1 MASLNEQMTSLLET
15 EELPYADDASASIER
30 TRGIPKSKAFYPVE
44 SIQKLESWNSGMK
57 QEKLDAKIDENIQN
71 AKEIG
76 TGVFTGF
83 AGLPS
88 DILEGVNY
96 INDFMAE
103 QGSPKA
109 IIFKDALN
117 EAREK
122 YGRAAFDKKFTEIT
136 GIKSDASNMNQIVG
150 EILSPAGAFVATA
163 KGSIK
168 ATQGAIKLY
177 DFLKDK
183 MVLQTKLLRGDIPP
197 GGATQLVTGNVDNT
211 ATQLGNIN
219 QIKNKEIAAAAV
231 DAAKTTKTVNSD
243 NPNQPQINLNEIG
256 LNTAAGRVAITT
268 YRNAESLA
276 LGGKIGLDGKIIG
289 GGYTKEGYE
298 KLSLEAKN
306 KLYIDTGVY
315 RGSDG
320 EFRYK
325 ISTADAQL
333 NGHTL
338 NEYGIL
344 EKDETLFFDAI
355 IFNAKNIPTE
365 GLTLREVLN
374 HQDLYKQYPNDIAN
388 ATKRTEYTKSVQYG
402 LIENIKIK
410 NFDTYIKEKN
420 LNYEEAMARLKKTQA
435 IYSRHEGVETIYI
448 RSGKLA
454 DVRSVL
460 LHEVQHAIQHR
471 EGFLAGASPQKF
483 LYDPKTE
490 FGQTY
495 IANEKNIIASKNEAL
510 FAFESNIQL
519 NKAYEKNKE
528 LLESV
533 TDKLVKREYNTFT
546 GNDRFLSR
554 NNMLVEDVPKET
566 YRGSGVYI
574 DRKPKIY
581 QGYDTSNVIFNKEE
595 MDLANNLSRNKVFQD
610 YIKKR
615 IFIEKTV
622 QEQKLMESE
631 AHKLYIKEPGEME
644 AVKVQ
649 TDDQR
654 YVLKL
659 RKLGY
664 TKGAVVPKDVQ
675 ERIFRELKPGLLQG
689 DVVPTVGT
697 NANTSASIR
706 K

>member
-1 MASLNEQMTSLLET
+1 MASLNEQMDGMLESSFSEDPTTPKPNFYEKMQRKLDLEDKGKGKVFVDKEGADEKIQSTVTGMAFGSAAIPSDTITMASDAANFINKDSTLSTMFPITSNIAPYLDKVNKLAGRPGF
-15 EELPYADDASASIER
+15 EELL
-30 TRGIPKSKAFYPVE
+30 KA
-44 SIQKLESWNSGMK
+44 L
-57 QEKLDAKIDENIQN
+57 
-71 AKEIG
+71 
-76 TGVFTGF
+76 
-83 AGLPS
+83 
-88 DILEGVNY
+88 
-96 INDFMAE
+96 
-103 QGSPKA
+103 
-109 IIFKDALN
+109 
-117 EAREK
+117 
-122 YGRAAFDKKFTEIT
+122 
-136 GIKSDASNMNQIVG
+136 GIKSDPANTNQIVG
-150 EILSPAGAFVATA
+150 EILSPGFYFPAF
-163 KGSIK
+163 K
-168 ATQGAIKLY
+168 GAIKLSKAAGKAF
-177 DFLKDK
+177 DDL
-183 MVLQTKLLRGDIPP
+183 GDLFKGGDGT
-197 GGATQLVTGNVDNT
+197 GGAKF
-211 ATQLGNIN
+211 ATQSATSNN
-219 QIKNKEIAAAAV
+219 VSKAPQI
-231 DAAKTTKTVNSD
+231 DD
-243 NPNQPQINLNEIG
+243 FNQPQINLNEVG
-256 LNTAAGRVAITT
+256 LNTVAGKKGYIDYIGAETKAMGGT
-268 YRNAESLA
+268 YTPER
-276 LGGKIGLDGKIIG
+276 
-289 GGYTKEGYE
+289 YT
-298 KLSLEAKN
+298 KLSLVEKE
-306 KLYIDTGVY
+306 KLYIETGVY

-320 EFRYK
+320 KPRYK

-333 NGHTL
+333 QLHNL
-338 NEYGIL
+338 NEYDIVERGGTI
-344 EKDETLFFDAI
+344 
-355 IFNAKNIPTE
+355 NAKNIPAE

-374 HQDLYKQYPNDIAN
+374 HEDLYKQYPNDIAN
-388 ATKRTEYTKSVQYG
+388 ATKRTEYTKSIQYG

-420 LNYEEAMARLKKTQA
+420 LNYEEAMAKLKKTQA

-460 LHEVQHAIQHR
+460 LHEVQHAVQHR

-510 FAFESNIQL
+510 STFEKPPIKKDNTEYTQKQNEIFKFNTELNIE
-519 NKAYEKNKE
+519 YEKNKE
-528 LLESV
+528 LFESV

-595 MDLANNLSRNKVFQD
+595 MDLANNLSSNKVFQD

-659 RKLGY
+659 RENGY
-664 TKGAVVPKDVQ
+664 NKGDVVPKDVQ

>member
-1 MASLNEQMTSLLET
+1 VL
-15 EELPYADDASASIER
+15 
-30 TRGIPKSKAFYPVE
+30 
-44 SIQKLESWNSGMK
+44 
-57 QEKLDAKIDENIQN
+57 
-71 AKEIG
+71 
-76 TGVFTGF
+76 
-83 AGLPS
+83 
-88 DILEGVNY
+88 
-96 INDFMAE
+96 
-103 QGSPKA
+103 SPG
-109 IIFKDALN
+109 AL
-117 EAREK
+117 
-122 YGRAAFDKKFTEIT
+122 
-136 GIKSDASNMNQIVG
+136 IVG
-150 EILSPAGAFVATA
+150 GV
-163 KGSIK
+163 KGTVK

-177 DFLKDK
+177 DFLQDAFKT
-183 MVLQTKLLRGDIPP
+183 QTNLLRGNIPP
-197 GGATQLVTGNVDNT
+197 GGAAQTVTGTIKNT
-211 ATQLGNIN
+211 ATSNQMGKLTNNEDVLGAAVEAAKIRNIN
-219 QIKNKEIAAAAV
+219 N
-231 DAAKTTKTVNSD
+231 D

-276 LGGKIGLDGKIIG
+276 LGGKIGLDGKIVG

-306 KLYIDTGVY
+306 KLYIETGVY

-333 NGHTL
+333 HGQTL

-344 EKDETLFFDAI
+344 ERDGT
-355 IFNAKNIPTE
+355 FNAKNIPTE

-374 HQDLYKQYPNDIAN
+374 HQDLYKQYPDDIAN

-420 LNYEEAMARLKKTQA
+420 LNYEEAMAELKNTQA
-435 IYSRHEGVETIYI
+435 IYSRGEGVETIYLKG
-448 RSGKLA
+448 GKLA

-483 LYDPKTE
+483 LLDPKTE

-510 FAFESNIQL
+510 STFEKPPIKKDNTEYTQKQNEIFEFNTELNIE
-519 NKAYEKNKE
+519 YEKNKE
-528 LLESV
+528 LFESV

-554 NNMLVEDVPKET
+554 NNILVEDVPKET

-581 QGYDTSNVIFNKEE
+581 QGYDTSNFIFNKEE
-595 MDLANNLSRNKVFQD
+595 MNLANNLSSNEVFQD

-649 TDDQR
+649 TDDQL
-654 YVLKL
+654 YDLKL
-659 RKLGY
+659 RKLGSK
-664 TKGAVVPKDVQ
+664 KGDVVPKDVQ

>member
-183 MVLQTKLLRGDIPP
+183 MILQTKLLRGDIPP
-197 GGATQLVTGNVDNT
+197 GGANQLVTGNVDNT

-344 EKDETLFFDAI
+344 EKDGT
-355 IFNAKNIPTE
+355 FNAKNIPTE

-483 LYDPKTE
+483 LLDPKTE

-510 FAFESNIQL
+510 SAFESNIQL